1 MGGGHRRRAT
11 FQQHTHRRTVALEP
25 LVASVRQAN
34 SLRGV
39 VVIKCDVT
47 QAEAALDDADDGMQM
62 KFVSPGADHHSHG
75 LATVLSLTLRVI
87 LITILRL
94 TLPLILFRESREL
107 HIFFTFRVA
116 VISQKGETKTRRGWP
131 CACRWSSAAAETCSG
146 KWEVG
151 SGKWER
157 QAGRKKLIELFVV
170 VVVVV
175 SVQQSPPSQWISL
188 RPRLSQFTGSK
199 AVGLWRLSHGLK
211 SAMCFSEVFESGP
224 DGEWLWWGG
233 GWMYLCCDRNGR
245 VPRTGKGVVGPS

>member
-1 MGGGHRRRAT
+1 MVLDIHSGIIVSTRRAGAA
-11 FQQHTHRRTVALEP
+11 VALE
-25 LVASVRQAN
+25 
-34 SLRGV
+34 
-39 VVIKCDVT
+39 CT
-47 QAEAALDDADDGMQM
+47 
-62 KFVSPGADHHSHG
+62 
-75 LATVLSLTLRVI
+75 I

-107 HIFFTFRVA
+107 HIFYL
-116 VISQKGETKTRRGWP
+116 SGGSHLPKG
-131 CACRWSSAAAETCSG
+131 G

-157 QAGRKKLIELFVV
+157 QAGRKKLIELF

-211 SAMCFSEVFESGP
+211 SAMCFSEP
-224 DGEWLWWGG
+224 
-233 GWMYLCCDRNGR
+233 N
-245 VPRTGKGVVGPS
+245 

>member
-1 MGGGHRRRAT
+1 MRPQIHGFNTRNLRAK
-11 FQQHTHRRTVALEP
+11 QP
-25 LVASVRQAN
+25 LLN
-34 SLRGV
+34 
-39 VVIKCDVT
+39 D
-47 QAEAALDDADDGMQM
+47 
-62 KFVSPGADHHSHG
+62 
-75 LATVLSLTLRVI
+75 LRVIRPALQLSPQVLTTTVTGSPLI

-107 HIFFTFRVA
+107 HIFYL
-116 VISQKGETKTRRGWP
+116 SGGSHLPKG
-131 CACRWSSAAAETCSG
+131 G

-157 QAGRKKLIELFVV
+157 QAGKKKLIELFVVV

-233 GWMYLCCDRNGR
+233 GWVYLCCDRNGR